1 MEKGYNIDD
10 ILSEVQKRR
19 EENEAKIKSDNE
31 SAKRV
36 VDEIINS
43 KKPEP
48 VVEDITP
55 SEETEEESQD
65 TYSQT
70 TNDKTQEPVQEAQP
84 VHRKVPESKA
94 EKPVKKA
101 EPQAKSA
108 KKAPKTDTA
117 PLEPINFA
125 PKKSRKKAQKA
136 DDEDFVDVKEIVDQ
150 NNDYENY
157 YINTSDKDARDRA
170 RARKKK
176 KNDKKKK
183 KNTAVKV
190 ILILLVIVLCAGIGV
205 YWYVNNILETVTDDN
220 ADKQVSVS
228 SFRMD
233 ERIECFDP
241 IEEADASE
249 IGSLKDM
256 IKKWYRNGSPVS
268 STRVL
273 NIMLIGE
280 DTRGKNVLESGTRA
294 DSAIIASVNL
304 DTKQIKLTS
313 ILRDAYAYWEN
324 TPGDESTGHFGKIN
338 GAMST
343 DGGDIHTYI
352 SAVEN
357 LYKIKIDNYVI
368 VNFTSFE
375 KIIDNLGGVE
385 LELTSA
391 EINEINN
398 HQKRYGGVYID
409 KTFDGTKGMLKL
421 SGKQALAYC
430 RIRKIDSDNMRA
442 NRQKICL
449 TKVFDDLKGASSVQL
464 LKILNDMVPY
474 IRTDMPKSNIVSTAK
489 YALKEGWMNYAV
501 KTSNLPEYRNDENG
515 AGGTFYGAWCWKAD
529 YPMDAYML
537 QMDIYGKSNITLART
552 RVDYINCRES
562 GFYSETGYAVQA
574 TYTNENYG
582 EVTTRAPEKE
592 STTNSN

>member
-10 ILSEVQKRR
+10 ILSEVKKRR
-19 EENEAKIKSDNE
+19 EENEAQIKSDNE
-31 SAKRV
+31 AAQKV
-36 VDEIINS
+36 VEEVINS

-55 SEETEEESQD
+55 NEEQREKPED
-65 TYSQT
+65 IYSQT
-70 TNDKTQEPVQEAQP
+70 TNQTENTEIEQKTE
-84 VHRKVPESKA
+84 
-94 EKPVKKA
+94 A
-101 EPQAKSA
+101 EPQNTVDVKL
-108 KKAPKTDTA
+108 PKMDEK
-117 PLEPINFA
+117 PLEPLEPLNVHHKKKDRTV
-125 PKKSRKKAQKA
+125 PKSK
-136 DDEDFVDVKEIVDQ
+136 EEFVDVKDIVEQ
-150 NNDYENY
+150 NNDYDNY
-157 YINTSDKDARDRA
+157 YINSSDKSDRDRE
-170 RARKKK
+170 RARKKKK

-183 KNTAVKV
+183 KNTAIKV
-190 ILILLVIVLCAGIGV
+190 IIILLIIVLCAGIGV
-205 YWYVNNILETVTDDN
+205 YWYVNNILDTVTDEN
-220 ADKQVSVS
+220 ADKQTNVSQMK
-228 SFRMD
+228 MD
-233 ERIECFDP
+233 ERVESFDP

-249 IGSLKDM
+249 IGSLQDM
-256 IKKWYRNGSPVS
+256 IKKWYKNGTPAS
-268 STRVL
+268 SSRVL

-280 DTRGKNVLESGTRA
+280 DTRGKKVLESGTRA
-294 DSAIIASVNL
+294 DSAIVASVNL

-313 ILRDAYAYWEN
+313 ILRDAYAYWET

-343 DGGDIHTYI
+343 YDGNIHTYI

-409 KTFDGTKGMLKL
+409 KTFDGTKGMVKL

-449 TKVFDDLKGASSVQL
+449 SKVFSDMKNASSVQL

-489 YALKEGWMNYAV
+489 YALSEGWMSYDV
-501 KTSNLPEYRNDENG
+501 FTSNVPEYRNDENG

-537 QMDIYGKSNITLART
+537 QMDIYGKSSITLART

-582 EVTTRAPEKE
+582 EVTTRAPEKK
-592 STTNSN
+592 STTKSN

>member
-10 ILSEVQKRR
+10 ILSEVKKRR
-19 EENEAKIKSDNE
+19 EENEAQIKSDSE
-31 SAKRV
+31 AAKKV
-36 VDEIINS
+36 VEEVINS

-55 SEETEEESQD
+55 NEEQREKPED
-65 TYSQT
+65 IYSQT
-70 TNDKTQEPVQEAQP
+70 TNQTEN
-84 VHRKVPESKA
+84 
-94 EKPVKKA
+94 A
-101 EPQAKSA
+101 EPEQKKVAKPQNTVDV
-108 KKAPKTDTA
+108 KLPKTDEK
-117 PLEPINFA
+117 PLEPLNIHH
-125 PKKSRKKAQKA
+125 KKKDRTVP
-136 DDEDFVDVKEIVDQ
+136 ENEEEFVDVKDIVEQ
-150 NNDYENY
+150 NNDYDNY
-157 YINTSDKDARDRA
+157 YINSSGKSDRDRE
-170 RARKKK
+170 RAKKK
-176 KNDKKKK
+176 KKMKDKKKK
-183 KNTAVKV
+183 KNTAIRV
-190 ILILLVIVLCAGIGV
+190 ILILLIIVLCAGFGV
-205 YWYVNNILETVTDDN
+205 YWYVNNILDTVTDEN
-220 ADKQVSVS
+220 ADKQTNVSQMK
-228 SFRMD
+228 MD
-233 ERIECFDP
+233 ERVESFDP

-249 IGSLKDM
+249 IGSLQDM
-256 IKKWYRNGSPVS
+256 IKKWYKNGTPAS
-268 STRVL
+268 SSRVL

-280 DTRGKNVLESGTRA
+280 DTRGKKVLESGTRA
-294 DSAIIASVNL
+294 DSAIVASVNL

-313 ILRDAYAYWEN
+313 ILRDAYAYWET

-343 DGGDIHTYI
+343 YDGNIHTYI

-409 KTFDGTKGMLKL
+409 KTFDGTKGTLKL

-449 TKVFDDLKGASSVQL
+449 SKVFSDMKNASSVQL

-489 YALKEGWMNYAV
+489 YALSEGWMGYDV
-501 KTSNLPEYRNDENG
+501 FTSNLPEYRNDENG

-537 QMDIYGKSNITLART
+537 QMDIYGKSSITLART

-592 STTNSN
+592 STTKSN

>member
-10 ILSEVQKRR
+10 ILSEVKKRR
-19 EENEAKIKSDNE
+19 EENEAQIKSDNE
-31 SAKRV
+31 AAQKV
-36 VDEIINS
+36 VEEVINS

-55 SEETEEESQD
+55 IEEQREKPED
-65 TYSQT
+65 IYSQT
-70 TNDKTQEPVQEAQP
+70 TNQTENAEIEQET
-84 VHRKVPESKA
+84 
-94 EKPVKKA
+94 KA
-101 EPQAKSA
+101 EPQNTVDVKL
-108 KKAPKTDTA
+108 PKTDEK
-117 PLEPINFA
+117 PLEPLEPLNVHHKKKDRA
-125 PKKSRKKAQKA
+125 VPKSK
-136 DDEDFVDVKEIVDQ
+136 EEFVDVKDIVEQ
-150 NNDYENY
+150 NNDYDNY
-157 YINTSDKDARDRA
+157 YINSSDESDRDRE
-170 RARKKK
+170 RARKKKK

-183 KNTAVKV
+183 KNTAIRV
-190 ILILLVIVLCAGIGV
+190 ILILLIIVLCAGIGV
-205 YWYVNNILETVTDDN
+205 YWYVNNILDTVTDEN
-220 ADKQVSVS
+220 ADKQTNVSQVK
-228 SFRMD
+228 MD
-233 ERIECFDP
+233 ERVESFDP

-249 IGSLKDM
+249 IGSLQDM
-256 IKKWYRNGSPVS
+256 IKKWYKNGTPAS
-268 STRVL
+268 SSRVL

-280 DTRGKNVLESGTRA
+280 DTRGKKVLESGTRA
-294 DSAIIASVNL
+294 DSAIVASVNL

-313 ILRDAYAYWEN
+313 ILRDAYAYWET

-343 DGGDIHTYI
+343 YGGNIHTYI

-409 KTFDGTKGMLKL
+409 KTFDGTKGMVKL

-449 TKVFDDLKGASSVQL
+449 SKVFSDMKNASSVQL

-489 YALKEGWMNYAV
+489 YALSEGWMSYDV
-501 KTSNLPEYRNDENG
+501 FTSNVPEYRNDENG

-537 QMDIYGKSNITLART
+537 QMDIYGKSSITLART

-592 STTNSN
+592 STTKSN

>member
-10 ILSEVQKRR
+10 ILSEVKKRR
-19 EENEAKIKSDNE
+19 EENEAQIKSDNE
-31 SAKRV
+31 AAQKV
-36 VDEIINS
+36 VEEVINS

-55 SEETEEESQD
+55 NEEQREKPED
-65 TYSQT
+65 IYSQT
-70 TNDKTQEPVQEAQP
+70 TNQTENTEIEQETE
-84 VHRKVPESKA
+84 
-94 EKPVKKA
+94 A
-101 EPQAKSA
+101 EPQNTVDVKL
-108 KKAPKTDTA
+108 PKTDEK
-117 PLEPINFA
+117 PLEPLEPLNVHHKKNDRTV
-125 PKKSRKKAQKA
+125 PKSK
-136 DDEDFVDVKEIVDQ
+136 EDFVDVKDIVEQ
-150 NNDYENY
+150 NNDYDNY
-157 YINTSDKDARDRA
+157 YINSSDKSDRDRE
-170 RARKKK
+170 RARKKKK

-183 KNTAVKV
+183 KNTAIKV
-190 ILILLVIVLCAGIGV
+190 IIILLIIVLCAGIGV
-205 YWYVNNILETVTDDN
+205 YWYVNNILDTVTDEN
-220 ADKQVSVS
+220 ADKQTNVSQMK
-228 SFRMD
+228 MD
-233 ERIECFDP
+233 ERVESFDP

-249 IGSLKDM
+249 IGSLQDM
-256 IKKWYRNGSPVS
+256 IKKWYKNGTPAS
-268 STRVL
+268 SSRVL

-280 DTRGKNVLESGTRA
+280 DTRGKKVLESGTRA
-294 DSAIIASVNL
+294 DSAIVASVNL

-313 ILRDAYAYWEN
+313 ILRDAYAYWET

-343 DGGDIHTYI
+343 YDGNIHTYI

-409 KTFDGTKGMLKL
+409 KTFDGTKGMVKL

-449 TKVFDDLKGASSVQL
+449 SKVFSDMKNASSVQL

-489 YALKEGWMNYAV
+489 YALSEGWMSYDV
-501 KTSNLPEYRNDENG
+501 FTSNVPEYRNDENG

-537 QMDIYGKSNITLART
+537 QMDIYGKSSITLART

-592 STTNSN
+592 STTKSN

>member
-10 ILSEVQKRR
+10 ILSEVKKRR
-19 EENEAKIKSDNE
+19 EENEAQIKSDSE
-31 SAKRV
+31 AAQKV
-36 VDEIINS
+36 VEEVINS

-55 SEETEEESQD
+55 IEEQREKPED
-65 TYSQT
+65 IYSQT
-70 TNDKTQEPVQEAQP
+70 TNQTENAEIEQETEA
-84 VHRKVPESKA
+84 
-94 EKPVKKA
+94 KPQNTVDVKL
-101 EPQAKSA
+101 
-108 KKAPKTDTA
+108 PKTDEK
-117 PLEPINFA
+117 PLEPLNVHHKKKDRA
-125 PKKSRKKAQKA
+125 VPKSK
-136 DDEDFVDVKEIVDQ
+136 EEFVDVKDIVEQ
-150 NNDYENY
+150 NNDYDNY
-157 YINTSDKDARDRA
+157 YINSSDESDRDRE
-170 RARKKK
+170 RARKKKK

-183 KNTAVKV
+183 KNTAIRV
-190 ILILLVIVLCAGIGV
+190 ILILLIIVLCAGIGV
-205 YWYVNNILETVTDDN
+205 YWYVNNILDTVTDEN
-220 ADKQVSVS
+220 ADKQTNVSQMK
-228 SFRMD
+228 MD
-233 ERIECFDP
+233 ERVESFDP

-249 IGSLKDM
+249 IGSLQDM
-256 IKKWYRNGSPVS
+256 IKKWYKNGTPAS
-268 STRVL
+268 SSRVL

-280 DTRGKNVLESGTRA
+280 DTRGKKVLESGTRA
-294 DSAIIASVNL
+294 DSAIVASVNL

-313 ILRDAYAYWEN
+313 ILRDAYAYWET

-343 DGGDIHTYI
+343 YGGDIHTYI

-409 KTFDGTKGMLKL
+409 KTFDGTKGTLKL

-449 TKVFDDLKGASSVQL
+449 SKVFSDMKNASSVQL

-474 IRTDMPKSNIVSTAK
+474 IRTDMPKNNIVSTAK
-489 YALKEGWMNYAV
+489 YALSEGWMSYDV
-501 KTSNLPEYRNDENG
+501 STSNVPEYRNDENG

-537 QMDIYGKSNITLART
+537 QMDIYGKSSITLART

-582 EVTTRAPEKE
+582 EVTTRAPEKTDE
-592 STTNSN
+592 E

>member
-10 ILSEVQKRR
+10 ILSEVKKRR
-19 EENEAKIKSDNE
+19 EENEAQIKSDDE
-31 SAKRV
+31 AAKKV
-36 VDEIINS
+36 VEEVINS

-55 SEETEEESQD
+55 SEEQREKPENI
-65 TYSQT
+65 YSQT
-70 TNDKTQEPVQEAQP
+70 TKQTEN
-84 VHRKVPESKA
+84 A
-94 EKPVKKA
+94 ETEQKKA
-101 EPQAKSA
+101 AKPQNTVDVKL
-108 KKAPKTDTA
+108 PKTDEK
-117 PLEPINFA
+117 PLEPLNVSHEKRNRTV
-125 PKKSRKKAQKA
+125 P
-136 DDEDFVDVKEIVDQ
+136 ENEEEFVDVKDIVEQ
-150 NNDYENY
+150 NNDYDNY
-157 YINTSDKDARDRA
+157 YINSSGESDRDRE
-170 RARKKK
+170 RAKKKKK

-183 KNTAVKV
+183 KNTAIRV
-190 ILILLVIVLCAGIGV
+190 ILILLIIVLCAGIGV
-205 YWYVNNILETVTDDN
+205 YWYVNNILETVTDEN
-220 ADKQVSVS
+220 ADKQTNVSQMK
-228 SFRMD
+228 MD
-233 ERIECFDP
+233 ERVESFDP
-241 IEEADASE
+241 IEETDASE
-249 IGSLKDM
+249 IGSLQDM
-256 IKKWYRNGSPVS
+256 IKKWYKNGTPAS
-268 STRVL
+268 SSRVL

-280 DTRGKNVLESGTRA
+280 DTRGKKVLESGTRA
-294 DSAIIASVNL
+294 DSAIVASVNL

-313 ILRDAYAYWEN
+313 ILRDAYAYWET

-343 DGGDIHTYI
+343 YGGDIHTYI

-409 KTFDGTKGMLKL
+409 KTFDGTKGTLKL

-449 TKVFDDLKGASSVQL
+449 SKVFSDMKNASSVQL

-474 IRTDMPKSNIVSTAK
+474 IRTDMPKSNIISTAK
-489 YALKEGWMNYAV
+489 YALSEGWMSYDV
-501 KTSNLPEYRNDENG
+501 FTSNVPEYRNDENG

-537 QMDIYGKSNITLART
+537 QMDIYGKSSITLART

-592 STTNSN
+592 STTKSN

>member
-10 ILSEVQKRR
+10 ILSEVKKRR
-19 EENEAKIKSDNE
+19 EENEAQIKSDDE
-31 SAKRV
+31 AAKKV
-36 VDEIINS
+36 VEEVINS

-55 SEETEEESQD
+55 IEEQREKPED
-65 TYSQT
+65 IYSQT
-70 TNDKTQEPVQEAQP
+70 TKQTEN
-84 VHRKVPESKA
+84 A
-94 EKPVKKA
+94 ETEQKKA
-101 EPQAKSA
+101 AKPQNTVDVKL
-108 KKAPKTDTA
+108 PKTDEK
-117 PLEPINFA
+117 PLEPLNV
-125 PKKSRKKAQKA
+125 PHEKRNRTVP
-136 DDEDFVDVKEIVDQ
+136 ENEEEFVDVKDIVEQ

-157 YINTSDKDARDRA
+157 YINSSGESDRDRE
-170 RARKKK
+170 RAKKKKK

-183 KNTAVKV
+183 KNTAIRV
-190 ILILLVIVLCAGIGV
+190 ILILLIIVLCAGIGV
-205 YWYVNNILETVTDDN
+205 YWYVNNILETVTDEN
-220 ADKQVSVS
+220 ADKQTNVSQMK
-228 SFRMD
+228 MD
-233 ERIECFDP
+233 ERVESFDP
-241 IEEADASE
+241 IEETDASE
-249 IGSLKDM
+249 IGSLQDM
-256 IKKWYRNGSPVS
+256 IKKWYKNGTPAS
-268 STRVL
+268 SSRVL

-280 DTRGKNVLESGTRA
+280 DTRGKKVLESGTRA
-294 DSAIIASVNL
+294 DSAIVASVNL

-313 ILRDAYAYWEN
+313 ILRDAYAYWET

-343 DGGDIHTYI
+343 YGGDIHTYI

-409 KTFDGTKGMLKL
+409 KTFDGTKGTLKL

-449 TKVFDDLKGASSVQL
+449 SKVFSDMKNASSVQL

-474 IRTDMPKSNIVSTAK
+474 IRTDMPKSNIISTAK
-489 YALKEGWMNYAV
+489 YALSEGWMSYDV
-501 KTSNLPEYRNDENG
+501 STSNVPEYRNDENG

-537 QMDIYGKSNITLART
+537 QMDIYGKSSITLART

-592 STTNSN
+592 STTKSN

>member
-10 ILSEVQKRR
+10 ILSEVKKRR
-19 EENEAKIKSDNE
+19 EENEAQIKSDDE
-31 SAKRV
+31 AAKKV
-36 VDEIINS
+36 VEEVINS

-55 SEETEEESQD
+55 IEEQREKPED
-65 TYSQT
+65 IYSQT
-70 TNDKTQEPVQEAQP
+70 TKQTEN
-84 VHRKVPESKA
+84 A
-94 EKPVKKA
+94 ETEQKKA
-101 EPQAKSA
+101 AKPQNTVDVKL
-108 KKAPKTDTA
+108 PKTDEK
-117 PLEPINFA
+117 PLEPLNV
-125 PKKSRKKAQKA
+125 PHEKRNRTVP
-136 DDEDFVDVKEIVDQ
+136 ENEEEFVDVKDIVEQ

-157 YINTSDKDARDRA
+157 YINSSGESDRDRE
-170 RARKKK
+170 RAKKKKK

-183 KNTAVKV
+183 KNTAIRV
-190 ILILLVIVLCAGIGV
+190 ILILLIIVLCAGIGV
-205 YWYVNNILETVTDDN
+205 YWYVNNILETVTDEN
-220 ADKQVSVS
+220 ADKQTNVSQMK
-228 SFRMD
+228 MD
-233 ERIECFDP
+233 ERVESFDP
-241 IEEADASE
+241 IEETDASE
-249 IGSLKDM
+249 IGSLQDM
-256 IKKWYRNGSPVS
+256 IKKWYKNGTPAS
-268 STRVL
+268 SSRVL

-280 DTRGKNVLESGTRA
+280 DTRGKKVLESGTRA
-294 DSAIIASVNL
+294 DSAIVASVNL

-313 ILRDAYAYWEN
+313 ILRDAYAYWET

-343 DGGDIHTYI
+343 YGGDIHTYI

-409 KTFDGTKGMLKL
+409 KTFDGTKGTLKL

-449 TKVFDDLKGASSVQL
+449 SKVFSDMKNASSVQL

-474 IRTDMPKSNIVSTAK
+474 IRTDMPKSNIISTAK
-489 YALKEGWMNYAV
+489 YALSEGWMSYDV
-501 KTSNLPEYRNDENG
+501 STSNVPEYRNDENG

-537 QMDIYGKSNITLART
+537 QMDIYGKSSITLART

-562 GFYSETGYAVQA
+562 GFYSETDYAVQA

-592 STTNSN
+592 STTKSN

>member
-10 ILSEVQKRR
+10 ILSEVKKRR
-19 EENEAKIKSDNE
+19 EENEAQIKSDDE
-31 SAKRV
+31 AAKKV
-36 VDEIINS
+36 VEEVINS

-55 SEETEEESQD
+55 IEEQREKPED
-65 TYSQT
+65 IYSQT
-70 TNDKTQEPVQEAQP
+70 TNQTEN
-84 VHRKVPESKA
+84 A
-94 EKPVKKA
+94 ETEQKKA
-101 EPQAKSA
+101 AKPQNTVDVKL
-108 KKAPKTDTA
+108 PKTDEK
-117 PLEPINFA
+117 PLEPLNV
-125 PKKSRKKAQKA
+125 PHEKRNRTVP
-136 DDEDFVDVKEIVDQ
+136 ENEEEFVDVKDIVEQ
-150 NNDYENY
+150 NNDYDNY
-157 YINTSDKDARDRA
+157 YINSSGESDRDRE
-170 RARKKK
+170 RAKKKKK

-183 KNTAVKV
+183 KNTAIRV
-190 ILILLVIVLCAGIGV
+190 ILILLIIVLCAGIGV
-205 YWYVNNILETVTDDN
+205 YWYVNNILETVTDEN
-220 ADKQVSVS
+220 ADKQTNVSQMK
-228 SFRMD
+228 MD
-233 ERIECFDP
+233 ERVESFDP
-241 IEEADASE
+241 IEETDASE
-249 IGSLKDM
+249 IGSLQDM
-256 IKKWYRNGSPVS
+256 IKKWYKNGTPAS
-268 STRVL
+268 SSRVL

-280 DTRGKNVLESGTRA
+280 DTRGKKVLESGTRA
-294 DSAIIASVNL
+294 DSAIVASVNL

-313 ILRDAYAYWEN
+313 ILRDAYAYWET

-343 DGGDIHTYI
+343 YGGDIHTYI

-409 KTFDGTKGMLKL
+409 KTFDGTKGTLKL

-449 TKVFDDLKGASSVQL
+449 SKVFSDMKNASSVQL

-474 IRTDMPKSNIVSTAK
+474 IRTDMPKSNIISTAK
-489 YALKEGWMNYAV
+489 YALSEGWMSYDV
-501 KTSNLPEYRNDENG
+501 STSNVPEYRNDENG

-537 QMDIYGKSNITLART
+537 QMDIYGKSSITLART

-562 GFYSETGYAVQA
+562 GFYSETGYSVQA

-592 STTNSN
+592 STTKSD

>member
-10 ILSEVQKRR
+10 ILSEVKKRR
-19 EENEAKIKSDNE
+19 EENEAQIKSDNE
-31 SAKRV
+31 AAQKV
-36 VDEIINS
+36 VEEVINS

-55 SEETEEESQD
+55 IEEQREKPED
-65 TYSQT
+65 IYSQT
-70 TNDKTQEPVQEAQP
+70 TNQTENAEIEQETE
-84 VHRKVPESKA
+84 
-94 EKPVKKA
+94 A
-101 EPQAKSA
+101 EPQNTVDVKL
-108 KKAPKTDTA
+108 PKTDEK
-117 PLEPINFA
+117 PLEPLNVHHKKKDRA
-125 PKKSRKKAQKA
+125 VPKS
-136 DDEDFVDVKEIVDQ
+136 EEEFVDVKNIVEQ
-150 NNDYENY
+150 NNDYDNY
-157 YINTSDKDARDRA
+157 YINSSDESDRDRE
-170 RARKKK
+170 RARKKKK

-183 KNTAVKV
+183 KNTAIRV
-190 ILILLVIVLCAGIGV
+190 ILILLIIVLCAGIGV
-205 YWYVNNILETVTDDN
+205 YWYVNNILDTVTDEN
-220 ADKQVSVS
+220 ADKQTNVSQVK
-228 SFRMD
+228 RD
-233 ERIECFDP
+233 ELVESFDP

-249 IGSLKDM
+249 IGSLQDM
-256 IKKWYRNGSPVS
+256 IKKWYKNGTPAS
-268 STRVL
+268 SSRVL

-280 DTRGKNVLESGTRA
+280 DTRGKKVLESGTRA
-294 DSAIIASVNL
+294 DSAIVASVNL

-313 ILRDAYAYWEN
+313 ILRDAYAYWET

-343 DGGDIHTYI
+343 YGGDIHTYI

-409 KTFDGTKGMLKL
+409 KTFDGTKGTLKL

-449 TKVFDDLKGASSVQL
+449 SKVFSDMKNASSVQL

-474 IRTDMPKSNIVSTAK
+474 IRTDMPKSNIISTAK
-489 YALKEGWMNYAV
+489 YALSEGWMSYDV
-501 KTSNLPEYRNDENG
+501 STSNVPEYRNDENG

-537 QMDIYGKSNITLART
+537 QMDIYGKSSITLART

-592 STTNSN
+592 STTKSD

>member
-10 ILSEVQKRR
+10 ILSEVKKRR
-19 EENEAKIKSDNE
+19 EENEAQIKSDNE
-31 SAKRV
+31 AAQKV
-36 VDEIINS
+36 VEEVINS

-55 SEETEEESQD
+55 NEEQREKPED
-65 TYSQT
+65 IYSQT
-70 TNDKTQEPVQEAQP
+70 TNQTENAEIEQKTE
-84 VHRKVPESKA
+84 
-94 EKPVKKA
+94 A
-101 EPQAKSA
+101 EPQNTVDVKL
-108 KKAPKTDTA
+108 PKTDEK
-117 PLEPINFA
+117 PLEPLNVHHKKKDRTV
-125 PKKSRKKAQKA
+125 PKSK
-136 DDEDFVDVKEIVDQ
+136 EEFVDVKDIVEQ
-150 NNDYENY
+150 NNDYDNY
-157 YINTSDKDARDRA
+157 YINSSDKSDRDRE
-170 RARKKK
+170 RARKKKK

-183 KNTAVKV
+183 KNTAIKV
-190 ILILLVIVLCAGIGV
+190 IIILLIIVLCAGIGV
-205 YWYVNNILETVTDDN
+205 YWYVNNILDTVTDEN
-220 ADKQVSVS
+220 ADKQTNVSQMK
-228 SFRMD
+228 MD
-233 ERIECFDP
+233 ERVESFDP

-249 IGSLKDM
+249 IGSLQDM
-256 IKKWYRNGSPVS
+256 IKKWYKNGTPAS
-268 STRVL
+268 SSRVL

-280 DTRGKNVLESGTRA
+280 DTRGKKVLESGTRA
-294 DSAIIASVNL
+294 DSAIVASVNL

-313 ILRDAYAYWEN
+313 ILRDAYAYWET

-343 DGGDIHTYI
+343 YDGNIHTYI

-409 KTFDGTKGMLKL
+409 KTFDGTKGMVKL

-449 TKVFDDLKGASSVQL
+449 SKVFSDMKNASSVQL

-489 YALKEGWMNYAV
+489 YALSEGWMSYDV
-501 KTSNLPEYRNDENG
+501 FTSNVPEYRNDENG

-537 QMDIYGKSNITLART
+537 QMDIYGKSSITLART

-592 STTNSN
+592 STTKSN

>member
-10 ILSEVQKRR
+10 ILSEVKKRR
-19 EENEAKIKSDNE
+19 EENEAQIKSDDE
-31 SAKRV
+31 AAKKV
-36 VDEIINS
+36 VEEVINS

-55 SEETEEESQD
+55 IEEQREKPED
-65 TYSQT
+65 IYSQT
-70 TNDKTQEPVQEAQP
+70 TKQTENTETEQ
-84 VHRKVPESKA
+84 
-94 EKPVKKA
+94 KKA
-101 EPQAKSA
+101 AKPQNTVDVKL
-108 KKAPKTDTA
+108 PKTDEK
-117 PLEPINFA
+117 PLEPLNV
-125 PKKSRKKAQKA
+125 PHEKRNRTVP
-136 DDEDFVDVKEIVDQ
+136 ENEEEFVDVKDIVEQ

-157 YINTSDKDARDRA
+157 YINSSGETDRDRE
-170 RARKKK
+170 RAKKKKK

-183 KNTAVKV
+183 KNTAIRV
-190 ILILLVIVLCAGIGV
+190 ILILLIIVLCAGIGV
-205 YWYVNNILETVTDDN
+205 YWYVNNILETVTDEN
-220 ADKQVSVS
+220 ADKQTNVSQMK
-228 SFRMD
+228 MD
-233 ERIECFDP
+233 ERVESFDP
-241 IEEADASE
+241 IEETDASE
-249 IGSLKDM
+249 IGSLQDM
-256 IKKWYRNGSPVS
+256 IKKWYKNGTPAS
-268 STRVL
+268 SSRVL

-280 DTRGKNVLESGTRA
+280 DTRGKKVLESGTRA
-294 DSAIIASVNL
+294 DSAIVASVNL

-313 ILRDAYAYWEN
+313 ILRDAYAYWET

-343 DGGDIHTYI
+343 YGGDIHTYI

-409 KTFDGTKGMLKL
+409 KTFDGTKGTLKL

-449 TKVFDDLKGASSVQL
+449 SKVFSDMKNASSVQL

-474 IRTDMPKSNIVSTAK
+474 IRTDMPKSNIISTAK
-489 YALKEGWMNYAV
+489 YALSEGWMSYDV
-501 KTSNLPEYRNDENG
+501 STSNVPEYRNDENG

-537 QMDIYGKSNITLART
+537 QMDIYGKSSITLART

-592 STTNSN
+592 STTKSD

>member
-10 ILSEVQKRR
+10 ILSEVKKRR
-19 EENEAKIKSDNE
+19 EENEAQIKSDNE
-31 SAKRV
+31 AAQKV
-36 VDEIINS
+36 VEEVINS

-55 SEETEEESQD
+55 IEEQREKPED
-65 TYSQT
+65 IYSQT
-70 TNDKTQEPVQEAQP
+70 TNQTENAEIEQETE
-84 VHRKVPESKA
+84 
-94 EKPVKKA
+94 A
-101 EPQAKSA
+101 EPQNTVDVKL
-108 KKAPKTDTA
+108 PKTDEK
-117 PLEPINFA
+117 PLEPLNVHHKKKDRA
-125 PKKSRKKAQKA
+125 VPKS
-136 DDEDFVDVKEIVDQ
+136 EEEFVDVKNIVEQ
-150 NNDYENY
+150 NNDYDNY
-157 YINTSDKDARDRA
+157 YINSSDESDRDRE
-170 RARKKK
+170 RARKKKK

-183 KNTAVKV
+183 KNTAIRV
-190 ILILLVIVLCAGIGV
+190 ILILLIIVLCAGIGV
-205 YWYVNNILETVTDDN
+205 YWYVNNILDTVTDEN
-220 ADKQVSVS
+220 ADKQTNVSQMK
-228 SFRMD
+228 MD
-233 ERIECFDP
+233 ELVESFDP

-249 IGSLKDM
+249 IGSLQDM
-256 IKKWYRNGSPVS
+256 IKKWYKNGTPAS
-268 STRVL
+268 SSRVL

-280 DTRGKNVLESGTRA
+280 DTRGKKVLESGTRA
-294 DSAIIASVNL
+294 DSAIVASVNL

-313 ILRDAYAYWEN
+313 ILRDAYAYWET

-343 DGGDIHTYI
+343 YGGDIHTYI

-409 KTFDGTKGMLKL
+409 KTFDGTKGTLKL

-449 TKVFDDLKGASSVQL
+449 SKVFSDMKNASSVQL

-489 YALKEGWMNYAV
+489 YALSEGWMSYDV
-501 KTSNLPEYRNDENG
+501 FTSNVPEYRNDENG

-537 QMDIYGKSNITLART
+537 QMDIYGKSSITLART

-582 EVTTRAPEKE
+582 EVTTRAPEKTDE
-592 STTNSN
+592 E

>member
-10 ILSEVQKRR
+10 ILSEVKKRR
-19 EENEAKIKSDNE
+19 EENEAQIKSDNE
-31 SAKRV
+31 AAQKV
-36 VDEIINS
+36 VEEVINS

-55 SEETEEESQD
+55 NEEQREKPED
-65 TYSQT
+65 IYSQT
-70 TNDKTQEPVQEAQP
+70 TNQTENTEIEQETE
-84 VHRKVPESKA
+84 
-94 EKPVKKA
+94 A
-101 EPQAKSA
+101 EPQNTVDVKL
-108 KKAPKTDTA
+108 PKTDKK
-117 PLEPINFA
+117 PLEPLEPLNVHHKKKDRTV
-125 PKKSRKKAQKA
+125 PKSK
-136 DDEDFVDVKEIVDQ
+136 EEFVDVKDIVEQ
-150 NNDYENY
+150 NNDYDNY
-157 YINTSDKDARDRA
+157 YINSSDKSDRDRE
-170 RARKKK
+170 RARKKKK

-183 KNTAVKV
+183 KNTAIRV
-190 ILILLVIVLCAGIGV
+190 IIILLIIVLCAGIGV
-205 YWYVNNILETVTDDN
+205 YWYVNNILDTVTDEN
-220 ADKQVSVS
+220 ADKQTNVSQMK
-228 SFRMD
+228 MD
-233 ERIECFDP
+233 ERVESFDP

-249 IGSLKDM
+249 IGSLQDM
-256 IKKWYRNGSPVS
+256 IKKWYKNGTPAS
-268 STRVL
+268 SSRVL

-280 DTRGKNVLESGTRA
+280 DTRGKKVLESGTRA
-294 DSAIIASVNL
+294 DSAIVASVNL

-313 ILRDAYAYWEN
+313 ILRDAYAYWET

-343 DGGDIHTYI
+343 YDGNIHTYI

-409 KTFDGTKGMLKL
+409 KTFDGTKGMVKL

-449 TKVFDDLKGASSVQL
+449 SKVFSDMKNASSVQL

-489 YALKEGWMNYAV
+489 YALSEGWMSYDV
-501 KTSNLPEYRNDENG
+501 FTSNVPEYRNDENG

-537 QMDIYGKSNITLART
+537 QMDIYGKSSITLART

-592 STTNSN
+592 STTKSN

>member
-10 ILSEVQKRR
+10 ILSEVKKRR
-19 EENEAKIKSDNE
+19 EENEAQIKSDNE
-31 SAKRV
+31 AAQKV
-36 VDEIINS
+36 VEEVINS

-55 SEETEEESQD
+55 IEEQREKPED
-65 TYSQT
+65 IYSQT
-70 TNDKTQEPVQEAQP
+70 TNQTENAEIEQETE
-84 VHRKVPESKA
+84 
-94 EKPVKKA
+94 A
-101 EPQAKSA
+101 EPQNTVNVKL
-108 KKAPKTDTA
+108 PKTDEK
-117 PLEPINFA
+117 PLEPLNVHHKKKDRA
-125 PKKSRKKAQKA
+125 VPKS
-136 DDEDFVDVKEIVDQ
+136 EEEFVDVKNIVEQ
-150 NNDYENY
+150 NNDYDNY
-157 YINTSDKDARDRA
+157 YINSSDESDRDRE
-170 RARKKK
+170 RARKKKK

-183 KNTAVKV
+183 KNTAIRV
-190 ILILLVIVLCAGIGV
+190 ILILLIIVLCAGIGV
-205 YWYVNNILETVTDDN
+205 YWYVNNILDTVTDEN
-220 ADKQVSVS
+220 ADKQTNVSQMK
-228 SFRMD
+228 MD
-233 ERIECFDP
+233 ERVESFDP

-249 IGSLKDM
+249 IGSLQDM
-256 IKKWYRNGSPVS
+256 IKKWYKNGTPAS
-268 STRVL
+268 SSRVL

-280 DTRGKNVLESGTRA
+280 DTRGKKVLESGTRA
-294 DSAIIASVNL
+294 DSAIVASVNL

-313 ILRDAYAYWEN
+313 ILRDAYAYWET

-343 DGGDIHTYI
+343 YGGDIHTYI

-409 KTFDGTKGMLKL
+409 KTFDGTKGTLKL

-449 TKVFDDLKGASSVQL
+449 SKVFSDMKNASSVQL

-474 IRTDMPKSNIVSTAK
+474 IRTDMPKSNIISTAK
-489 YALKEGWMNYAV
+489 YALSEGWMSYDV
-501 KTSNLPEYRNDENG
+501 STSNVPEYRNDENG

-537 QMDIYGKSNITLART
+537 QMDIYGKSSITLART

-592 STTNSN
+592 STTKSN

>member
-10 ILSEVQKRR
+10 ILSEVKKRR
-19 EENEAKIKSDNE
+19 EENEAQIKSDNE
-31 SAKRV
+31 AAQKV
-36 VDEIINS
+36 VEEVINS

-55 SEETEEESQD
+55 NEEQREKPED
-65 TYSQT
+65 IYSQT
-70 TNDKTQEPVQEAQP
+70 TNQTENTEIEQKTE
-84 VHRKVPESKA
+84 
-94 EKPVKKA
+94 A
-101 EPQAKSA
+101 EPQNTVDVKL
-108 KKAPKTDTA
+108 PKTDEK
-117 PLEPINFA
+117 PLEPLNVHHKKKDRA
-125 PKKSRKKAQKA
+125 VPKS
-136 DDEDFVDVKEIVDQ
+136 EEEFVDVKNIVEQ
-150 NNDYENY
+150 NNDYDNY
-157 YINTSDKDARDRA
+157 YINSSDESDRDRE
-170 RARKKK
+170 RARKKKK

-183 KNTAVKV
+183 KNTAIRV
-190 ILILLVIVLCAGIGV
+190 ILILLIIVLCAGIGV
-205 YWYVNNILETVTDDN
+205 YWYVNNILDTVTDEN
-220 ADKQVSVS
+220 ADKQTNVSQMK
-228 SFRMD
+228 MD
-233 ERIECFDP
+233 ERVESFDP

-249 IGSLKDM
+249 IGSLQDM
-256 IKKWYRNGSPVS
+256 IKKWYKNGTPAS
-268 STRVL
+268 SSRVL

-280 DTRGKNVLESGTRA
+280 DTRGKKVLESGTRA
-294 DSAIIASVNL
+294 DSAIVASVNL

-313 ILRDAYAYWEN
+313 ILRDAYAYWET

-343 DGGDIHTYI
+343 YGGDIHTYI

-409 KTFDGTKGMLKL
+409 KTFDGTKGTLKL

-449 TKVFDDLKGASSVQL
+449 SKVFSDMKNASSVQL

-474 IRTDMPKSNIVSTAK
+474 IRTDMPKNNIVSTAK
-489 YALKEGWMNYAV
+489 YALSEGWMSYDV
-501 KTSNLPEYRNDENG
+501 STSNVPEYRNDENG

-537 QMDIYGKSNITLART
+537 QMDIYGKSSITLART

-562 GFYSETGYAVQA
+562 GFYSETG
-574 TYTNENYG
+574 
-582 EVTTRAPEKE
+582 
-592 STTNSN
+592 

>member
-10 ILSEVQKRR
+10 ILSEVKKRR
-19 EENEAKIKSDNE
+19 EENEAQIKSDNE
-31 SAKRV
+31 AAQKV
-36 VDEIINS
+36 VEEVINS

-55 SEETEEESQD
+55 IEEQREKPED
-65 TYSQT
+65 IYSQT
-70 TNDKTQEPVQEAQP
+70 TNQTENAEIEQETE
-84 VHRKVPESKA
+84 
-94 EKPVKKA
+94 A
-101 EPQAKSA
+101 EPQNTVDVKL
-108 KKAPKTDTA
+108 PKTDEK
-117 PLEPINFA
+117 PLEPLNVHHKKKDRA
-125 PKKSRKKAQKA
+125 VPKSEK
-136 DDEDFVDVKEIVDQ
+136 EFVDVRNIVEQ
-150 NNDYENY
+150 NNDYDNY
-157 YINTSDKDARDRA
+157 YINSSDESDRDRE
-170 RARKKK
+170 RARKKKK

-183 KNTAVKV
+183 KNTAIRV
-190 ILILLVIVLCAGIGV
+190 ILILLIIVLCAGIGV
-205 YWYVNNILETVTDDN
+205 YWYVNNILDTVTDEN
-220 ADKQVSVS
+220 ADKQTNVSQMK
-228 SFRMD
+228 MD
-233 ERIECFDP
+233 ERVESFDP

-249 IGSLKDM
+249 IGSLQDM
-256 IKKWYRNGSPVS
+256 IKKWYKNGTPAS
-268 STRVL
+268 SSRVL

-280 DTRGKNVLESGTRA
+280 DTRGKKVLESGTRA
-294 DSAIIASVNL
+294 DSAIVASVNL

-313 ILRDAYAYWEN
+313 ILRDAYAYWET

-343 DGGDIHTYI
+343 YGGDIHTYI

-409 KTFDGTKGMLKL
+409 KTFDGTKGTLKL

-449 TKVFDDLKGASSVQL
+449 SKVFSDMKNASSVQL

-474 IRTDMPKSNIVSTAK
+474 IRTDMPKNNIVSTAK
-489 YALKEGWMNYAV
+489 YALSEGWMSYDV
-501 KTSNLPEYRNDENG
+501 STSNVPEYRNDENG

-537 QMDIYGKSNITLART
+537 QMDIYGKSSITLART

-582 EVTTRAPEKE
+582 EVTTRAPEKTDE
-592 STTNSN
+592 E

>member
-10 ILSEVQKRR
+10 ILSEVKKRR
-19 EENEAKIKSDNE
+19 EENEAQIKSDDE
-31 SAKRV
+31 AAKKV
-36 VDEIINS
+36 VEEVINS

-55 SEETEEESQD
+55 SEEQREKPED
-65 TYSQT
+65 IYSQT
-70 TNDKTQEPVQEAQP
+70 TKQTEN
-84 VHRKVPESKA
+84 A
-94 EKPVKKA
+94 ETEQKKA
-101 EPQAKSA
+101 AKPQNTVDVKL
-108 KKAPKTDTA
+108 PKTDEK
-117 PLEPINFA
+117 PLEPLNV
-125 PKKSRKKAQKA
+125 PHEKRNRTVP
-136 DDEDFVDVKEIVDQ
+136 ENEEEFVDVKDIVEQ
-150 NNDYENY
+150 NNDYDNY
-157 YINTSDKDARDRA
+157 YINSSGETDRDRE
-170 RARKKK
+170 RAKKKKK

-183 KNTAVKV
+183 KNTAIRV
-190 ILILLVIVLCAGIGV
+190 ILILLIIVLCAGIGV
-205 YWYVNNILETVTDDN
+205 YWYVNNILETVTDEN
-220 ADKQVSVS
+220 ADKQTNVSQMK
-228 SFRMD
+228 MD
-233 ERIECFDP
+233 ERVESFDP

-249 IGSLKDM
+249 IGSLQDM
-256 IKKWYRNGSPVS
+256 IKKWYKNGTPAS
-268 STRVL
+268 SSRVL

-280 DTRGKNVLESGTRA
+280 DTRGKKVLESGTRA
-294 DSAIIASVNL
+294 DSAIVASVNL

-313 ILRDAYAYWEN
+313 ILRDAYAYWET

-343 DGGDIHTYI
+343 YGGDIHTYI

-409 KTFDGTKGMLKL
+409 KTFDGTKGTLKL

-449 TKVFDDLKGASSVQL
+449 SKVFSDMKNASSVQL

-474 IRTDMPKSNIVSTAK
+474 IRTDMPKSNIISTAK
-489 YALKEGWMNYAV
+489 YALSEGWMSYDV
-501 KTSNLPEYRNDENG
+501 FTSNVPEYRNDENG

-537 QMDIYGKSNITLART
+537 QMDIYGKSSITLART

-592 STTNSN
+592 STTKSD

>member
-10 ILSEVQKRR
+10 ILSEVKKRR
-19 EENEAKIKSDNE
+19 EENEAQIKSDNE
-31 SAKRV
+31 AAQKV
-36 VDEIINS
+36 VEEVINS

-55 SEETEEESQD
+55 IEEQREKPED
-65 TYSQT
+65 IYSQT
-70 TNDKTQEPVQEAQP
+70 TNQTENAEIEQETE
-84 VHRKVPESKA
+84 
-94 EKPVKKA
+94 A
-101 EPQAKSA
+101 EPQNTVDVKL
-108 KKAPKTDTA
+108 PKMDEK
-117 PLEPINFA
+117 PLEPLNVHHKKKDRA
-125 PKKSRKKAQKA
+125 VPKS
-136 DDEDFVDVKEIVDQ
+136 EEEFVDVKNIVEQ
-150 NNDYENY
+150 NNDYDNY
-157 YINTSDKDARDRA
+157 YINSSDESDRDRE
-170 RARKKK
+170 RARKKKK

-183 KNTAVKV
+183 KNTAIRV
-190 ILILLVIVLCAGIGV
+190 ILILLIIVLCAGIGV
-205 YWYVNNILETVTDDN
+205 YWYVNNILDTVTDEN
-220 ADKQVSVS
+220 ADKQTNVSQMK
-228 SFRMD
+228 MD
-233 ERIECFDP
+233 ERVESFDP

-249 IGSLKDM
+249 IGSLQDM
-256 IKKWYRNGSPVS
+256 IKKWYKNGTPAS
-268 STRVL
+268 SSRVL

-280 DTRGKNVLESGTRA
+280 DTRGKKVLESGTRA
-294 DSAIIASVNL
+294 DSAIVASVNL

-313 ILRDAYAYWEN
+313 ILRDAYAYWET

-343 DGGDIHTYI
+343 YGGDIHTYI

-409 KTFDGTKGMLKL
+409 KTFDGTKGTLKL

-449 TKVFDDLKGASSVQL
+449 SKVFSDMKNASSVQL

-474 IRTDMPKSNIVSTAK
+474 IRTDMPKSNIISTAK
-489 YALKEGWMNYAV
+489 YALSEGWMSYDV
-501 KTSNLPEYRNDENG
+501 STSNVPEYRNDENG

-537 QMDIYGKSNITLART
+537 QMDIYGKSSITLART

-592 STTNSN
+592 STTKSN

>member
-10 ILSEVQKRR
+10 ILSEVKKRR
-19 EENEAKIKSDNE
+19 EENEAQIKSDSE
-31 SAKRV
+31 AAQKV
-36 VDEIINS
+36 VEEVINS

-55 SEETEEESQD
+55 NEEQREKPED
-65 TYSQT
+65 IYSQT
-70 TNDKTQEPVQEAQP
+70 TNQTENTEIEQKTE
-84 VHRKVPESKA
+84 
-94 EKPVKKA
+94 A
-101 EPQAKSA
+101 EPQNTVDVKL
-108 KKAPKTDTA
+108 PKTDEK
-117 PLEPINFA
+117 PLEPLNVHHKKKDRTV
-125 PKKSRKKAQKA
+125 PKSK
-136 DDEDFVDVKEIVDQ
+136 EEFVDVKDIVEQ
-150 NNDYENY
+150 NNDYDNY
-157 YINTSDKDARDRA
+157 YINSSDESDRDRE
-170 RARKKK
+170 RARKKKK

-183 KNTAVKV
+183 KNTAIRV
-190 ILILLVIVLCAGIGV
+190 ILILLIIVLCAGIGV
-205 YWYVNNILETVTDDN
+205 YWYVNNILDTVTDEN
-220 ADKQVSVS
+220 ADKQTNVSQMK
-228 SFRMD
+228 MD
-233 ERIECFDP
+233 ERVESFDP

-249 IGSLKDM
+249 IGSLQDM
-256 IKKWYRNGSPVS
+256 IKKWYKNGTPAS
-268 STRVL
+268 SSRVL

-280 DTRGKNVLESGTRA
+280 DTRGKKVLESGTRA
-294 DSAIIASVNL
+294 DSAIVASVNL

-313 ILRDAYAYWEN
+313 ILRDAYAYWET

-343 DGGDIHTYI
+343 YDGNIHTYI

-409 KTFDGTKGMLKL
+409 KTFDGTKGMVKL

-449 TKVFDDLKGASSVQL
+449 SKVFSDMKNASSVQL

-489 YALKEGWMNYAV
+489 YALSEGWMSYDV
-501 KTSNLPEYRNDENG
+501 FTSNVPEYRNDENG

-537 QMDIYGKSNITLART
+537 QMDIYGKSSITLART

-592 STTNSN
+592 STTKSN

>member
-10 ILSEVQKRR
+10 ILSEVKKRR
-19 EENEAKIKSDNE
+19 EENEAQIKSDDE
-31 SAKRV
+31 AAKKV
-36 VDEIINS
+36 VEEVINS

-55 SEETEEESQD
+55 IEEQREKPED
-65 TYSQT
+65 IYSQT
-70 TNDKTQEPVQEAQP
+70 TKQTEN
-84 VHRKVPESKA
+84 A
-94 EKPVKKA
+94 ETEHKKA
-101 EPQAKSA
+101 AKPQNTVDVKL
-108 KKAPKTDTA
+108 PKTDEK
-117 PLEPINFA
+117 PLEPLNV
-125 PKKSRKKAQKA
+125 PHEKRNRTVP
-136 DDEDFVDVKEIVDQ
+136 ENEEEFVDVKDIVEQ
-150 NNDYENY
+150 NNDYDNY
-157 YINTSDKDARDRA
+157 YINSSGESDRDRE
-170 RARKKK
+170 RAKKKKK

-183 KNTAVKV
+183 KNTAIRV
-190 ILILLVIVLCAGIGV
+190 ILILLIIVLCAGIGV
-205 YWYVNNILETVTDDN
+205 YWYVNNILETVTDEN
-220 ADKQVSVS
+220 ADKQTNVSQMK
-228 SFRMD
+228 MD
-233 ERIECFDP
+233 ERVESFDP
-241 IEEADASE
+241 IEETDASE
-249 IGSLKDM
+249 IGSLQDM
-256 IKKWYRNGSPVS
+256 IKKWYKNGTPAS
-268 STRVL
+268 SSRVL

-280 DTRGKNVLESGTRA
+280 DTRGKKVLESGTRA
-294 DSAIIASVNL
+294 DSAIVASVNL

-313 ILRDAYAYWEN
+313 ILRDAYAYWET

-343 DGGDIHTYI
+343 YGGDIHTYI

-409 KTFDGTKGMLKL
+409 KTFDGTKGTLKL

-449 TKVFDDLKGASSVQL
+449 SKVFSDMKNASSVQL

-474 IRTDMPKSNIVSTAK
+474 IRTDMPKSNIISTAK
-489 YALKEGWMNYAV
+489 YALSEGWMSYDV
-501 KTSNLPEYRNDENG
+501 STSNVPEYRNDENG

-537 QMDIYGKSNITLART
+537 QMDIYGKSSITLART

-592 STTNSN
+592 STTKSN

>member
-10 ILSEVQKRR
+10 ILSEVKKRR
-19 EENEAKIKSDNE
+19 EENEAQIKSDDE
-31 SAKRV
+31 AAKKV
-36 VDEIINS
+36 VEEVINS

-55 SEETEEESQD
+55 SEEQREKPED
-65 TYSQT
+65 IYSQT
-70 TNDKTQEPVQEAQP
+70 TKQTEN
-84 VHRKVPESKA
+84 A
-94 EKPVKKA
+94 ETEQKKA
-101 EPQAKSA
+101 AKPQNTVDVKL
-108 KKAPKTDTA
+108 PKTDEK
-117 PLEPINFA
+117 PLEPLNV
-125 PKKSRKKAQKA
+125 PHEKRNRTVP
-136 DDEDFVDVKEIVDQ
+136 ENEEEFVDVKDIVEQ
-150 NNDYENY
+150 NNDYDNY
-157 YINTSDKDARDRA
+157 YINSSGESDRDRE
-170 RARKKK
+170 RAKKKKK

-183 KNTAVKV
+183 KNTAIRV
-190 ILILLVIVLCAGIGV
+190 ILILLIIVLCAGIGV
-205 YWYVNNILETVTDDN
+205 YWYVNNILETVTDEN
-220 ADKQVSVS
+220 ADKQTNVSQMK
-228 SFRMD
+228 MD
-233 ERIECFDP
+233 ERVESFDP
-241 IEEADASE
+241 IEETDASE
-249 IGSLKDM
+249 IGSLQDM
-256 IKKWYRNGSPVS
+256 IKKWYKNGTPAS
-268 STRVL
+268 SSRVL

-280 DTRGKNVLESGTRA
+280 DTRGKKVLESGTRA
-294 DSAIIASVNL
+294 DSAIVASVNL

-313 ILRDAYAYWEN
+313 ILRDAYAYWET

-343 DGGDIHTYI
+343 YGGDIHTYI

-409 KTFDGTKGMLKL
+409 KTFDGTKGTLKL

-449 TKVFDDLKGASSVQL
+449 SKVFSDMKNASSVQL

-474 IRTDMPKSNIVSTAK
+474 IRTDMPKSNIISTAK
-489 YALKEGWMNYAV
+489 YALSEGWMSYDV
-501 KTSNLPEYRNDENG
+501 STSNVPEYRNDENG

-537 QMDIYGKSNITLART
+537 QMDIYGKSSITLART

-592 STTNSN
+592 STTKSD

>member
-10 ILSEVQKRR
+10 ILSEVKKRR
-19 EENEAKIKSDNE
+19 EENEAQIKSDDE
-31 SAKRV
+31 AAKKV
-36 VDEIINS
+36 VEEVINS

-55 SEETEEESQD
+55 IEEQREKPED
-65 TYSQT
+65 IYSQT
-70 TNDKTQEPVQEAQP
+70 TKQTEN
-84 VHRKVPESKA
+84 A
-94 EKPVKKA
+94 ETEQKKA
-101 EPQAKSA
+101 AKPQNTVDVKL
-108 KKAPKTDTA
+108 PKTDEK
-117 PLEPINFA
+117 PLEPLEPLNVHHKKKDRTV
-125 PKKSRKKAQKA
+125 PKSK
-136 DDEDFVDVKEIVDQ
+136 EEFVDVKDIVEQ

-157 YINTSDKDARDRA
+157 YINSSGESDRDRE
-170 RARKKK
+170 RARKKKK

-183 KNTAVKV
+183 KNTAIRV
-190 ILILLVIVLCAGIGV
+190 ILILLIIVLCAGIGV
-205 YWYVNNILETVTDDN
+205 YWYVNNILETVTDEN
-220 ADKQVSVS
+220 ADKQTNVSQMK
-228 SFRMD
+228 MD
-233 ERIECFDP
+233 ERVESFDP
-241 IEEADASE
+241 IEETDASE
-249 IGSLKDM
+249 IGSLQDM
-256 IKKWYRNGSPVS
+256 IKKWYKNGTPAS
-268 STRVL
+268 SSRVL

-280 DTRGKNVLESGTRA
+280 DTRGKKVLESGTRA
-294 DSAIIASVNL
+294 DSAIVASVNL

-313 ILRDAYAYWEN
+313 ILRDAYAYWET

-343 DGGDIHTYI
+343 YGGDIHTYI

-409 KTFDGTKGMLKL
+409 KTFDGTKGMVKL

-449 TKVFDDLKGASSVQL
+449 SKVFSDMKNASSVQL

-474 IRTDMPKSNIVSTAK
+474 IRTDMPKSNIISTAK
-489 YALKEGWMNYAV
+489 YALSEGWMSYDV
-501 KTSNLPEYRNDENG
+501 FTSNVPEYRNDENG

-537 QMDIYGKSNITLART
+537 QMDIYGKSSITLART

-582 EVTTRAPEKE
+582 EVTTRAPEKTDE
-592 STTNSN
+592 E

>member
-10 ILSEVQKRR
+10 ILSEVKKRR
-19 EENEAKIKSDNE
+19 EENEAQIKSDDE
-31 SAKRV
+31 AAKKV
-36 VDEIINS
+36 VEEVINS

-55 SEETEEESQD
+55 IEEQREKPED
-65 TYSQT
+65 IYSQT
-70 TNDKTQEPVQEAQP
+70 TKQTEN
-84 VHRKVPESKA
+84 A
-94 EKPVKKA
+94 ETEQKKA
-101 EPQAKSA
+101 AKPQNTVDVKL
-108 KKAPKTDTA
+108 PKTDEK
-117 PLEPINFA
+117 PLEPLNV
-125 PKKSRKKAQKA
+125 PHEKRNRTVP
-136 DDEDFVDVKEIVDQ
+136 ENEEEFVDVKDIVEQ
-150 NNDYENY
+150 NNDYDNY
-157 YINTSDKDARDRA
+157 YINSSDESDRDRE
-170 RARKKK
+170 RAKKKKK

-183 KNTAVKV
+183 KNTAIRV
-190 ILILLVIVLCAGIGV
+190 ILILLIIVLCAGIGV
-205 YWYVNNILETVTDDN
+205 YWYVNNILETVTDEN
-220 ADKQVSVS
+220 ADKQTNVSQMK
-228 SFRMD
+228 MD
-233 ERIECFDP
+233 ERVESFDP
-241 IEEADASE
+241 IEETDASE
-249 IGSLKDM
+249 IGSLQDM
-256 IKKWYRNGSPVS
+256 IKKWYKNGTPAS
-268 STRVL
+268 SSRVL

-280 DTRGKNVLESGTRA
+280 DTRGKKVLESGTRA
-294 DSAIIASVNL
+294 DSAIVASVNL

-313 ILRDAYAYWEN
+313 ILRDAYAYWET

-343 DGGDIHTYI
+343 YGGDIHTYI

-385 LELTSA
+385 LELTSS

-398 HQKRYGGVYID
+398 HQKTYGGVYID
-409 KTFDGTKGMLKL
+409 KTFDGTKGTLKL

-449 TKVFDDLKGASSVQL
+449 TKVLNNLKGASSVQL

-501 KTSNLPEYRNDENG
+501 KSSNLPEYRNDEKG
-515 AGGTFYGAWCWKAD
+515 AGGNFYGAWCWKAD

-537 QMDIYGKSNITLART
+537 QMDIYGKSSITLART

-582 EVTTRAPEKE
+582 EVTTRAPEKTDE
-592 STTNSN
+592 E

>member
-10 ILSEVQKRR
+10 ILSEVKKRR
-19 EENEAKIKSDNE
+19 EENEAQIKSDDE
-31 SAKRV
+31 AAKKV
-36 VDEIINS
+36 VEEVINS

-55 SEETEEESQD
+55 SEEQREKPED
-65 TYSQT
+65 IYSQT
-70 TNDKTQEPVQEAQP
+70 TKQTEN
-84 VHRKVPESKA
+84 A
-94 EKPVKKA
+94 ETEQKKA
-101 EPQAKSA
+101 AKPQNTVDVKL
-108 KKAPKTDTA
+108 PKTDEK
-117 PLEPINFA
+117 PLEPLNV
-125 PKKSRKKAQKA
+125 PHEKRNRTVP
-136 DDEDFVDVKEIVDQ
+136 ENEEEFVDVKDIVEQ
-150 NNDYENY
+150 NNDYDNY
-157 YINTSDKDARDRA
+157 YINSSGESDRDRE
-170 RARKKK
+170 RAKKKKK

-183 KNTAVKV
+183 KNTAIRV
-190 ILILLVIVLCAGIGV
+190 ILILLIIVLCAGIGV
-205 YWYVNNILETVTDDN
+205 YWYVNNILETVTDEN
-220 ADKQVSVS
+220 ADKQTNVSQMK
-228 SFRMD
+228 MD
-233 ERIECFDP
+233 ERVESFDP
-241 IEEADASE
+241 IEETDASE
-249 IGSLKDM
+249 IGSLQDM
-256 IKKWYRNGSPVS
+256 IKKWYKNGTPAS
-268 STRVL
+268 SSRVL

-280 DTRGKNVLESGTRA
+280 DTRGKKVLESGTRA
-294 DSAIIASVNL
+294 DSAIVASVNL

-313 ILRDAYAYWEN
+313 ILRDAYAYWET

-343 DGGDIHTYI
+343 YGGDIHTYI

-409 KTFDGTKGMLKL
+409 KTFDGTKGTLKL

-449 TKVFDDLKGASSVQL
+449 SKVFSDMKNASSVQL

-474 IRTDMPKSNIVSTAK
+474 IRTDMPKSNIISTAK
-489 YALKEGWMNYAV
+489 YALSEGWMSYDV
-501 KTSNLPEYRNDENG
+501 STSNVPEYRNDENG

-537 QMDIYGKSNITLART
+537 QMDIYGKSSITLART

-582 EVTTRAPEKE
+582 EVTTRAPEKTDE
-592 STTNSN
+592 E

>member
-10 ILSEVQKRR
+10 ILSEVKKRR
-19 EENEAKIKSDNE
+19 EENEAQIKSDNE
-31 SAKRV
+31 AAQKV
-36 VDEIINS
+36 VEEVINS

-55 SEETEEESQD
+55 NEEQREKPED
-65 TYSQT
+65 IYSQT
-70 TNDKTQEPVQEAQP
+70 TNQTENTEIEQKTE
-84 VHRKVPESKA
+84 
-94 EKPVKKA
+94 A
-101 EPQAKSA
+101 EPQNKVDV
-108 KKAPKTDTA
+108 KLPKTDEK
-117 PLEPINFA
+117 PLEPLEPLNVHHKKKDRTV
-125 PKKSRKKAQKA
+125 PKSK
-136 DDEDFVDVKEIVDQ
+136 EEFVDVKDIVEQ
-150 NNDYENY
+150 NNDYDNY
-157 YINTSDKDARDRA
+157 YINSSDKSDRDRE
-170 RARKKK
+170 RARKKKK

-183 KNTAVKV
+183 KNTAIRV
-190 ILILLVIVLCAGIGV
+190 ILILLIIVLCAGIGV
-205 YWYVNNILETVTDDN
+205 YWYVNNILDTVTDEN
-220 ADKQVSVS
+220 ADKQTNVSQMK
-228 SFRMD
+228 MD
-233 ERIECFDP
+233 ERVESFDP

-249 IGSLKDM
+249 IGSLQDM
-256 IKKWYRNGSPVS
+256 IKKWYKNGTPAS
-268 STRVL
+268 SSRVL

-280 DTRGKNVLESGTRA
+280 DTRGKKVLESGTRA
-294 DSAIIASVNL
+294 DSAIVASVNL

-313 ILRDAYAYWEN
+313 ILRDAYAYWET

-343 DGGDIHTYI
+343 YGGNIHTYI

-409 KTFDGTKGMLKL
+409 KTFDGTKGMVKL

-449 TKVFDDLKGASSVQL
+449 SKVFSDMKNASSVQL

-489 YALKEGWMNYAV
+489 YALSEGWMSYDV
-501 KTSNLPEYRNDENG
+501 FTSNVPEYRNDENG

-537 QMDIYGKSNITLART
+537 QMDIYGKSSITLART

-592 STTNSN
+592 STTKSN

>member
-10 ILSEVQKRR
+10 ILSEVKKRR
-19 EENEAKIKSDNE
+19 EENEAQIKSDDE
-31 SAKRV
+31 AAKKV
-36 VDEIINS
+36 VEEVINS

-55 SEETEEESQD
+55 SEEQREKPED
-65 TYSQT
+65 IYSQT
-70 TNDKTQEPVQEAQP
+70 TKQTEN
-84 VHRKVPESKA
+84 A
-94 EKPVKKA
+94 ETEQKKA
-101 EPQAKSA
+101 AKPQNTVDVKL
-108 KKAPKTDTA
+108 PKTDEK
-117 PLEPINFA
+117 PLEPLNV
-125 PKKSRKKAQKA
+125 PHEKRNRTVP
-136 DDEDFVDVKEIVDQ
+136 ENEEEFVDVKDIVEQ

-157 YINTSDKDARDRA
+157 YINSSGESDRDRE
-170 RARKKK
+170 RAKKKKK

-183 KNTAVKV
+183 KNTAIRV
-190 ILILLVIVLCAGIGV
+190 ILILLIIVLCAGIGV
-205 YWYVNNILETVTDDN
+205 YWYVNNILETVTDEN
-220 ADKQVSVS
+220 ADKQTNVSQMK
-228 SFRMD
+228 MD
-233 ERIECFDP
+233 ERVESFDP
-241 IEEADASE
+241 IEETDASE
-249 IGSLKDM
+249 IGSLQDM
-256 IKKWYRNGSPVS
+256 IKKWYKNGTPAS
-268 STRVL
+268 SSRVL

-280 DTRGKNVLESGTRA
+280 DTRGKKVLESGTRA
-294 DSAIIASVNL
+294 DSAIVASVNL

-313 ILRDAYAYWEN
+313 ILRDAYAYWET

-343 DGGDIHTYI
+343 YGGDIHTYI

-409 KTFDGTKGMLKL
+409 KTFDGTKGTLKL

-449 TKVFDDLKGASSVQL
+449 SKVFSDMKNASSVQL

-474 IRTDMPKSNIVSTAK
+474 IRTDMPKSNIISTAK
-489 YALKEGWMNYAV
+489 YALSEGWMSYDV
-501 KTSNLPEYRNDENG
+501 STSNVPEYRNDENG

-537 QMDIYGKSNITLART
+537 QMDIYGKSSITLART

-592 STTNSN
+592 STTKSN

>member
-10 ILSEVQKRR
+10 ILSEVKKRR
-19 EENEAKIKSDNE
+19 EENEAQIKSDDE
-31 SAKRV
+31 AAKKV
-36 VDEIINS
+36 VEEVINS

-55 SEETEEESQD
+55 IEEQREKPED
-65 TYSQT
+65 IYSQT
-70 TNDKTQEPVQEAQP
+70 TKQTEN
-84 VHRKVPESKA
+84 A
-94 EKPVKKA
+94 ETEQKKA
-101 EPQAKSA
+101 AKPQNTVDVKL
-108 KKAPKTDTA
+108 PKTDEK
-117 PLEPINFA
+117 PLEPLNV
-125 PKKSRKKAQKA
+125 PHEKRNRTVP
-136 DDEDFVDVKEIVDQ
+136 ENEEEFVDVKDIVEQ
-150 NNDYENY
+150 NNDYDNY
-157 YINTSDKDARDRA
+157 YINSSGESDRDRE
-170 RARKKK
+170 RAKKKKK

-183 KNTAVKV
+183 KNTAIRV
-190 ILILLVIVLCAGIGV
+190 ILILLIIVLCAGIGV
-205 YWYVNNILETVTDDN
+205 YWYVNNILETVTDEN
-220 ADKQVSVS
+220 ADKQTNVSQMK
-228 SFRMD
+228 MD
-233 ERIECFDP
+233 ERVESFDL
-241 IEEADASE
+241 IEETDASE
-249 IGSLKDM
+249 IGSLQDM
-256 IKKWYRNGSPVS
+256 IKKWYKNGTPAS
-268 STRVL
+268 SSRVL

-280 DTRGKNVLESGTRA
+280 DTRGKKVLESGTRA
-294 DSAIIASVNL
+294 DSAIVASVNL

-313 ILRDAYAYWEN
+313 ILRDAYAYWET

-343 DGGDIHTYI
+343 YGGDIHTYI

-409 KTFDGTKGMLKL
+409 KTFDGTKGTLKL

-449 TKVFDDLKGASSVQL
+449 SKVFSDMKNASSVQL

-474 IRTDMPKSNIVSTAK
+474 IRTDMPKSNIISTAK
-489 YALKEGWMNYAV
+489 YALSEGWMSYDV
-501 KTSNLPEYRNDENG
+501 STSNVPEYRNDENG

-537 QMDIYGKSNITLART
+537 QMDIYGKSSITLART

-592 STTNSN
+592 STTKSN

>member
-10 ILSEVQKRR
+10 ILSEVKKRR
-19 EENEAKIKSDNE
+19 EENEAQIKSDDE
-31 SAKRV
+31 AAKKV
-36 VDEIINS
+36 VEEVINS

-55 SEETEEESQD
+55 SEEQREKPED
-65 TYSQT
+65 IYSQT
-70 TNDKTQEPVQEAQP
+70 TKQTEN
-84 VHRKVPESKA
+84 A
-94 EKPVKKA
+94 ETEQKKA
-101 EPQAKSA
+101 AKPQNTVDVKL
-108 KKAPKTDTA
+108 PKTDEK
-117 PLEPINFA
+117 PLEPLNV
-125 PKKSRKKAQKA
+125 PHEKRNRTVP
-136 DDEDFVDVKEIVDQ
+136 ENEEEFVDVKDIVEQ

-157 YINTSDKDARDRA
+157 YINSSGESDRDRE
-170 RARKKK
+170 RAKKKKK

-183 KNTAVKV
+183 KNTAIRV
-190 ILILLVIVLCAGIGV
+190 ILILLIIVLCAGIGV
-205 YWYVNNILETVTDDN
+205 YWYVNNILETVTDEN
-220 ADKQVSVS
+220 ADKQTNVSQMK
-228 SFRMD
+228 MD
-233 ERIECFDP
+233 ERVESFDP
-241 IEEADASE
+241 IEETDASE
-249 IGSLKDM
+249 IGSLQDM
-256 IKKWYRNGSPVS
+256 IKKWYKNGTPAS
-268 STRVL
+268 SSRVL

-280 DTRGKNVLESGTRA
+280 DTRGKKVLESGTRA
-294 DSAIIASVNL
+294 DSAIVASVNL

-313 ILRDAYAYWEN
+313 ILRDAYAYWET

-343 DGGDIHTYI
+343 YGGDIHTYI

-409 KTFDGTKGMLKL
+409 KTFDGTKGTLKL

-449 TKVFDDLKGASSVQL
+449 SKVFSDMKNASSVQL

-474 IRTDMPKSNIVSTAK
+474 IRTDMPKSNIISTAK
-489 YALKEGWMNYAV
+489 YALSEGWMSYDV
-501 KTSNLPEYRNDENG
+501 FTSNVPEYRNDENG

-537 QMDIYGKSNITLART
+537 QMDIYGKSSITLART

-582 EVTTRAPEKE
+582 EVTTRAPEKTDE
-592 STTNSN
+592 E

>member
-10 ILSEVQKRR
+10 ILSEVKKRR
-19 EENEAKIKSDNE
+19 EENEAQIKSDDE
-31 SAKRV
+31 AAKKV
-36 VDEIINS
+36 VEEVINS

-55 SEETEEESQD
+55 IEEQREKPED
-65 TYSQT
+65 IYSQT
-70 TNDKTQEPVQEAQP
+70 TKQTEN
-84 VHRKVPESKA
+84 A
-94 EKPVKKA
+94 ETEQKKA
-101 EPQAKSA
+101 AKPQNTVDVKL
-108 KKAPKTDTA
+108 PKTDEK
-117 PLEPINFA
+117 PLEPLNV
-125 PKKSRKKAQKA
+125 PHEKRNRTVP
-136 DDEDFVDVKEIVDQ
+136 ENEEEFVDVKDIVEQ

-157 YINTSDKDARDRA
+157 YINSSGESDRDRE
-170 RARKKK
+170 RAKKKKK

-183 KNTAVKV
+183 KNTAIRV
-190 ILILLVIVLCAGIGV
+190 ILILLIIVLCAGIGV
-205 YWYVNNILETVTDDN
+205 YWYVNNILETVTDEN
-220 ADKQVSVS
+220 ADKQTNVSQMK
-228 SFRMD
+228 MD
-233 ERIECFDP
+233 ERVESFDP
-241 IEEADASE
+241 IEETDASE
-249 IGSLKDM
+249 IGSLQDM
-256 IKKWYRNGSPVS
+256 IKKWYKNGTPAS
-268 STRVL
+268 SSRVL

-280 DTRGKNVLESGTRA
+280 DTRGKKVLESGTRA
-294 DSAIIASVNL
+294 DSAIVASVNL

-313 ILRDAYAYWEN
+313 ILRDAYAYWET

-343 DGGDIHTYI
+343 YGGDIHTYI

-409 KTFDGTKGMLKL
+409 KTFDGTKGTLKL

-449 TKVFDDLKGASSVQL
+449 SKVFSDMKNASSVQL

-474 IRTDMPKSNIVSTAK
+474 IRTDMPKSNIISTAK
-489 YALKEGWMNYAV
+489 YALSEGWMSYDV
-501 KTSNLPEYRNDENG
+501 STSNVPEYRNDENG

-537 QMDIYGKSNITLART
+537 QMDIYGKSSITLART

-562 GFYSETGYAVQA
+562 GFYSETGYSVQA

-592 STTNSN
+592 STTKSD

>member
-10 ILSEVQKRR
+10 ILSEVKKRR
-19 EENEAKIKSDNE
+19 EENEAQIKSDNE
-31 SAKRV
+31 AAQKV
-36 VDEIINS
+36 VEEVINS

-55 SEETEEESQD
+55 IEEQREKPED
-65 TYSQT
+65 IYSQT
-70 TNDKTQEPVQEAQP
+70 TNQTENAEIEQETE
-84 VHRKVPESKA
+84 
-94 EKPVKKA
+94 A
-101 EPQAKSA
+101 EPQNTVDVKL
-108 KKAPKTDTA
+108 PKTDEK
-117 PLEPINFA
+117 PLEPLNVHHKKKDRA
-125 PKKSRKKAQKA
+125 VPKS
-136 DDEDFVDVKEIVDQ
+136 EEEFVDVKNIVEQ
-150 NNDYENY
+150 NNDYDNY
-157 YINTSDKDARDRA
+157 YINSSDESDRDRE
-170 RARKKK
+170 RARKKKK

-183 KNTAVKV
+183 KNTAIRV
-190 ILILLVIVLCAGIGV
+190 ILILLIIVLCAGIGV
-205 YWYVNNILETVTDDN
+205 YWYVNNILDTVTDEN
-220 ADKQVSVS
+220 ADKQTNVSQVK
-228 SFRMD
+228 MD
-233 ERIECFDP
+233 ELVESFDP

-249 IGSLKDM
+249 IGSLQDM
-256 IKKWYRNGSPVS
+256 IKKWYKNGTPAS
-268 STRVL
+268 SSRVL

-280 DTRGKNVLESGTRA
+280 DTRGKKVLESGTRA
-294 DSAIIASVNL
+294 DSAIVASVNL

-313 ILRDAYAYWEN
+313 ILRDAYAYWET

-343 DGGDIHTYI
+343 YGGDIHTYI

-385 LELTSA
+385 LELTST

-409 KTFDGTKGMLKL
+409 KTFDGTKGTLKL

-449 TKVFDDLKGASSVQL
+449 SKVFSDMKNASSVQL

-489 YALKEGWMNYAV
+489 YALSEGWMSYDV
-501 KTSNLPEYRNDENG
+501 STSNVPEYRNDENG

-537 QMDIYGKSNITLART
+537 QMDIYGKSSITLART

-574 TYTNENYG
+574 TYTNENYL
-582 EVTTRAPEKE
+582 EATTRAPEKE
-592 STTNSN
+592 STTKSN

>member
-10 ILSEVQKRR
+10 ILSEVKKRR
-19 EENEAKIKSDNE
+19 EENEAQIKSDNE
-31 SAKRV
+31 AAQKV
-36 VDEIINS
+36 VEEVINS

-55 SEETEEESQD
+55 NEEQREKPENI
-65 TYSQT
+65 YSQT
-70 TNDKTQEPVQEAQP
+70 TNQTENTEIEQET
-84 VHRKVPESKA
+84 
-94 EKPVKKA
+94 KA
-101 EPQAKSA
+101 EPQNTVDVKL
-108 KKAPKTDTA
+108 PKTDEK
-117 PLEPINFA
+117 PLEPLEPLNVHHKKKDRTV
-125 PKKSRKKAQKA
+125 PKSK
-136 DDEDFVDVKEIVDQ
+136 EEFVDVKDIVEQ
-150 NNDYENY
+150 NNDYDNY
-157 YINTSDKDARDRA
+157 YINSSDKSDRDRE
-170 RARKKK
+170 RARKKKK

-183 KNTAVKV
+183 KNTAIRV
-190 ILILLVIVLCAGIGV
+190 IIILLIIVLCAGIGV
-205 YWYVNNILETVTDDN
+205 YWYVNNILDTVTDEN
-220 ADKQVSVS
+220 ADKQTNVSQMK
-228 SFRMD
+228 MD
-233 ERIECFDP
+233 ERVESFDP

-249 IGSLKDM
+249 IGSLQDM
-256 IKKWYRNGSPVS
+256 IKKWYKNGTPAS
-268 STRVL
+268 SSRVL

-280 DTRGKNVLESGTRA
+280 DTRGKKVLESGTRA
-294 DSAIIASVNL
+294 DSAIVASVNL

-313 ILRDAYAYWEN
+313 ILRDAYAYWET

-343 DGGDIHTYI
+343 YGGDIHTYI

-385 LELTSA
+385 LELKSA

-409 KTFDGTKGMLKL
+409 KTFDGTKGTLKL

-449 TKVFDDLKGASSVQL
+449 SKVFSDMKNASSVQL

-489 YALKEGWMNYAV
+489 YALSEGWMSYDV
-501 KTSNLPEYRNDENG
+501 FTSNVPEYRNDENG

-537 QMDIYGKSNITLART
+537 QMDIYGKSSITLART

-592 STTNSN
+592 STTKSN